1 MKRIVAPAVAEERDA
16 PKHDRIFVA
25 ELDLDLAAR
34 ARLEAAFALW
44 LVDHPAYGHC
54 RVELVAALVPLPP
67 ARGAVR
73 WIRW

>member
-1 MKRIVAPAVAEERDA
+1 MLFRSR
-16 PKHDRIFVA
+16 
-25 ELDLDLAAR
+25 AALQRRKR

-44 LVDHPAYGHC
+44 LVDHPVYGHC
-54 RVELVAALVPLPP
+54 SVELVAALVPLPP